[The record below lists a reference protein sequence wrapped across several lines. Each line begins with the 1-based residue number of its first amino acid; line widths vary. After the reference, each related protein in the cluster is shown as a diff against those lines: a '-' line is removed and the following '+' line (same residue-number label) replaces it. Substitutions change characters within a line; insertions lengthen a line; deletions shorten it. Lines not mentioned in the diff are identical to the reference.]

1 MRFLMIVYRKSSSIE
16 YVIASPYI
24 FVKYVCQYFPASC
37 ELRLL
42 CISSIAARG
51 AYPRESVDTKPAA

>member
-24 FVKYVCQYFPASC
+24 FVKYVCQYFLASC
-37 ELRLL
+37 ELRFP
-42 CISSIAARG
+42 CMPSIAARVVC
-51 AYPRESVDTKPAA
+51 PPESAGMRPAP

>member
-1 MRFLMIVYRKSSSIE
+1 MCFLMIVYHKSSSIE

-51 AYPRESVDTKPAA
+51 VCPPESVGMKPAP